1 MRWEQQRI
9 VRPAGCAPEL
19 PLALPEPARG
29 SGRAGLRLPDPIPI
43 EAGTEDAY
51 AIEIHAKSIINRV
64 PSASHV
70 PFNWTINPYRGCAH
84 ACRYCF
90 ARRTHTYLD
99 LDAGHDF
106 DSKIVVKVN
115 AGALLRK
122 ELASPRWRG
131 EPIAMGT
138 NTDPYQRA
146 EGRYRL
152 MREILAALRDRANPF
167 SILTKGTLI
176 LRDVDL
182 IRQAAEVAPV
192 SVAVSIGSVD
202 EGLWRAVE
210 PGAPSPRRR
219 LDVVRR
225 FADVGIGCSV
235 LMAPILPGLSDA
247 PEQIDATV
255 RELVSAGAASITPLL
270 LHLRP
275 GAREWY
281 RAWLSRERPD
291 LLPLY
296 ARLYRNGAYAPKWY
310 QRDVTDLVAQAK
322 RTHGMAKSQRPGN
335 FRTQRHDPP
344 QSDAE
349 REQARQLALL

>member
-1 MRWEQQRI
+1 MRWEQQR
-9 VRPAGCAPEL
+9 VKPPVGGAPEL
-19 PLALPEPARG
+19 PLALPEPPPRSG
-29 SGRAGLRLPDPIPI
+29 GRAGLRLPEPVPI

-51 AIEIHAKSIINRV
+51 AIEVHAKSIINRV
-64 PSASHV
+64 PGESQV
-70 PFNWTINPYRGCAH
+70 PFRWTVNPYRGCGH

-115 AGALLRK
+115 AGTLLRK
-122 ELASPRWRG
+122 ELAGPRWAG
-131 EPIAMGT
+131 EAIAMGT

-152 MREILAALRDRANPF
+152 MREIIAELRDRANPF

-182 IRQAAEVAPV
+182 IVQAAEVAPV
-192 SVAVSIGSVD
+192 SVAVSVGSVD
-202 EGLWRAVE
+202 ERLWRAVE
-210 PGAPSPRRR
+210 PGAPSPQRR

-225 FADVGIGCSV
+225 FADAGIGCSV

-255 RELVSAGAASITPLL
+255 RALAEAGAANVTPLL

-275 GAREWY
+275 GAREWF
-281 RAWLSRERPD
+281 RAWLQREHPK
-291 LLPLY
+291 LVPSY
-296 ARLYRNGAYAPKWY
+296 ARLYREGSYLPQSY
-310 QRDVTDLVAQAK
+310 QRDVLALVADAK
-322 RTHGMAKSQRPGN
+322 RRHGIGSSRQQA
-335 FRTQRHDPP
+335 FRDVGVGAAR
-344 QSDAE
+344 SAAE
-349 REQARQLALL
+349 EEGVRQLSLL